1 MAGLRKPSQ
10 TNLNRGPKRVNRFS
24 PVLKGDAAGLDKIK
38 SGSSAQE
45 PYGDGMHDVVK
56 RPSKGW
62 QLYFQPLYWYPGTPN
77 PRLTGIRVVGVS
89 RHASPPASV
98 TLQEN
103 IEFCA
108 RIRFSYSARGSSC
121 AVALFED
128 TESGKPYIYRMS
140 SPELVELFRGIQT
153 GQFPV
158 SAEGM
163 DVRLTFVKK
172 GSAVFARPVLL

>member
-10 TNLNRGPKRVNRFS
+10 TNLNRGPERVNRFC
-24 PVLKGDAAGLDKIK
+24 PVLKGDAAGFDKIK
-38 SGSSAQE
+38 SGSLGQE
-45 PYGDGMHDVVK
+45 PYGDDMHDAVK

-62 QLYFQPLYWYPGTPN
+62 RLYFQPLYWYPGAPN

-89 RHASPPASV
+89 RHASAPANV

-103 IEFCA
+103 IEFSA
-108 RIRFSYSARGSSC
+108 RIRFSYAAKGSSC

-128 TESGKPYIYRMS
+128 TEPDQPYIYRMS

-153 GQFPV
+153 GQFPF
-158 SAEGM
+158 SAKGI

-172 GSAVFARPVLL
+172 GPAVFVRPVLL